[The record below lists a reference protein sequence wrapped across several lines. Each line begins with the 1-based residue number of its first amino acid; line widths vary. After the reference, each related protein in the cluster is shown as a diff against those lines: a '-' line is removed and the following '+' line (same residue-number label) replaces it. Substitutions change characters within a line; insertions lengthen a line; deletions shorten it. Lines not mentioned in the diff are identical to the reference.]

1 MKPFDYFK
9 KTFVLVFVFIIVYK
23 AAMQI
28 MDDFSKFDFK
38 FMFKT
43 AILGLIVA
51 LILGGI
57 NYFAKVDFPPQK
69 RERNAGKN
77 NN

>member
-1 MKPFDYFK
+1 MQPKHYFQ
-9 KTFVLVFVFIIVYK
+9 KTFVFTFMFYIVFK
-23 AAMQI
+23 ATSQLMS
-28 MDDFSKFDFK
+28 DFSGFNFL

-43 AILGLIVA
+43 LIIGLIVA
-51 LILGGI
+51 AILGGI

-69 RERNAGKN
+69 RERKSGKN

>member
-1 MKPFDYFK
+1 MQPKHYFQ
-9 KTFVLVFVFIIVYK
+9 KTFVFTFMFYIVYK
-23 AAMQI
+23 STVQLI
-28 MDDFSKFDFK
+28 DDFQGFNFK

-43 AILGLIVA
+43 LIIGLIVA
-51 LILGGI
+51 AILGGI

-69 RERNAGKN
+69 RERKSGKN

>member
-9 KTFVLVFVFIIVYK
+9 KTFVFTFFFFIVYK
-23 AAMQI
+23 AAGQLMT
-28 MDDFSKFDFK
+28 DFSKFNFE

-43 AILGLIVA
+43 AIIGLIVA
-51 LILGGI
+51 SILGGI
-57 NYFAKVDFPPQK
+57 NYFAKVDFPLRK
-69 RERNAGKN
+69 KERKSRN